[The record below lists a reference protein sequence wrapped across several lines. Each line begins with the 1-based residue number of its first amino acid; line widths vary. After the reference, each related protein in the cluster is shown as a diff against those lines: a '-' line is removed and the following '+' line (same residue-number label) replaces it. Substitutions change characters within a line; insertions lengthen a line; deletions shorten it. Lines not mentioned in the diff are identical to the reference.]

1 MNNSVLNKPLAYIAF
16 TCLAILCMVMGTATI
31 AELYHGSEF
40 VQQTFYNS
48 WWFILLW
55 FIVAITATAY
65 FVRTKKYKLLYIAG
79 IHFSFILILAGA
91 FATHITS
98 QQGYLHLRNEETSD
112 TFITKNGVAKKLPF
126 QAKLLKFQI
135 EYYQGS
141 DVAADYK
148 SIVEIKSGS
157 KTTEASVSM
166 NKILKESGI
175 RLYQLSYDEDCKGST
190 FFVNYDPLG
199 IPITY
204 TGYTLL
210 FLSLI
215 LWLLSRKGM
224 MRNALQ
230 HNNLKPFVFVAALLL
245 GCQNAQA
252 QAQAQAQTQISI
264 PKAQS
269 NNFGELL
276 MNYEGRV
283 TTVETFAKD
292 FVLKITDGER
302 SYKGLDSKQILIGW
316 ILFPHRWEDEDIVSI
331 KDRKLCKFLGLDHR
345 TSYSK
350 IVSAIAQCNPKEK
363 LVIQAVAGEK
373 AVRRLSEKLDL
384 VYSVEHG
391 TLLKMFPYKTGTHT
405 KWFSYIDSLP
415 ASVSK
420 SDADFIHLSM
430 TKIYGAVLMQKTN
443 LISGFV
449 NDIKEFQ
456 ISNGGNTLPSRLQL
470 NSEYILNRVP
480 FTNILFKVNLLTGL
494 LAFFSVLLKRNKTIQ
509 RLCVCLSILTCTVLL
524 GVIVLRAI
532 VSEHIPLSNGYE
544 TIIAVAWFT
553 QFASIILAKRV
564 PLLNA
569 YGLIGAGFIL
579 LVASLQA
586 ADPKITPLMPVLSSP
601 LLAVHVSVI
610 MIAYAFLTLS
620 FLVSLSALVL
630 GRKKNG
636 EFILE
641 RMRNIVKLLLPPAI
655 ATLGIGIFIG
665 AIWAN
670 ISWGSY
676 WSWDS
681 KEVWSLITFI
691 IYGIP
696 FHENIIR
703 KLSKP
708 FCFHTYIALAYL
720 TVLMTYF
727 GVNMILP
734 GMHSYSGM

>member
-1 MNNSVLNKPLAYIAF
+1 MNNSVLNKSFAYIAF
-16 TCLAILCMVMGTATI
+16 SCLATLCVIMGTATI

-55 FIVAITATAY
+55 LIAAVTATAY

-79 IHFSFILILAGA
+79 IHLSFILILAGA
-91 FATHITS
+91 FATHVTS

-112 TFITKNGVAKKLPF
+112 TFITKEGVVKKLPF

-148 SIVEIKSGS
+148 SIVEITKSNNE
-157 KTTEASVSM
+157 TTRASISM
-166 NKILKESGI
+166 NKILKKSGI
-175 RLYQLSYDEDCKGST
+175 RLYQLSYDEDYKGST

-204 TGYTLL
+204 SGYALL

-224 MRNALQ
+224 MRKALQ
-230 HNNLKPFVFVAALLL
+230 HINLKPFVFVAVLLL
-245 GCQNAQA
+245 GYQNAQA
-252 QAQAQAQTQISI
+252 QAQISV

-269 NNFGELL
+269 DKFGELL

-283 TTVETFAKD
+283 ATVETFAKD
-292 FVLKITDGER
+292 FVLKITDGET
-302 SYKGLDSKQILIGW
+302 SYKNLDSKQILIGW

-350 IVSAIAQCNPKEK
+350 IASAITQYNPKE
-363 LVIQAVAGEK
+363 IQAAIGEK
-373 AVRRLSEKLDL
+373 ALRRLSEKLDL

-391 TLLKMFPYKTGTHT
+391 TLLKMFPYKTGKHI
-405 KWFSYIDSLP
+405 KWFSYMDTLP

-443 LISGFV
+443 LISGVV
-449 NDIKEFQ
+449 NDIKGFQ
-456 ISNGGNTLPSRLQL
+456 VSNGGNTIPSHLQL
-470 NSEYILNRVP
+470 NSEHLLNKVP
-480 FTNILFKVNLLTGL
+480 FTNILFKINLLAGV
-494 LAFFSVLLKRNKTIQ
+494 LAFFGISLKRNKTIQ
-509 RLCVCLSILTCTVLL
+509 RFCVCLSILTCIVLL

-586 ADPKITPLMPVLSSP
+586 ADPKITPLMPVLDSP
-601 LLAVHVSVI
+601 LLAIHVSVI

-620 FLVSLSALVL
+620 FLVSLSALIL
-630 GRKKNG
+630 GRKRNG
-636 EFILE
+636 ELILE
-641 RMRNIVKLLLPPAI
+641 RMRHIVKLLLPPAV

-691 IYGIP
+691 IYGIS
-696 FHENIIR
+696 FHENIIK
-703 KLSKP
+703 KLGKP
-708 FCFHTYIALAYL
+708 YCFHAYIVFAYL

>member
-1 MNNSVLNKPLAYIAF
+1 MNNSALNKSLAYIAF
-16 TCLAILCMVMGTATI
+16 FCLAILCVVMGTATI

-55 FIVAITATAY
+55 GIAAITATIY
-65 FVRTKKYKLLYIAG
+65 FVRTKKYKSLYVAG
-79 IHFSFILILAGA
+79 IHLSFILILAGA

-98 QQGYLHLRNEETSD
+98 QQGYLHLRNGETSD
-112 TFITKNGVAKKLPF
+112 TFITKEGVVKKLPF
-126 QAKLLKFQI
+126 QAKLIKFQI

-148 SIVEIKSGS
+148 SIMEITKSNNE
-157 KTTEASVSM
+157 TTRTSISM
-166 NKILKESGI
+166 NKILKEAGI
-175 RLYQLSYDEDCKGST
+175 RLYQLSYDEDCEGST
-190 FFVNYDPLG
+190 FLVNYDPLG
-199 IPITY
+199 MPITY
-204 TGYTLL
+204 SGYILL

-215 LWLLSRKGM
+215 LWLFSRKGM
-224 MRNALQ
+224 MRKAL
-230 HNNLKPFVFVAALLL
+230 HHINLKPFVFVAVLLL

-252 QAQAQAQTQISI
+252 QISI
-264 PKAQS
+264 PQAQS
-269 NNFGELL
+269 DKFGELL

-283 TTVETFAKD
+283 TAVETFAKD
-292 FVLKITDGER
+292 FVLKITDGET

-331 KDRKLCKFLGLDHR
+331 KDRKLRKFLGLDRR

-350 IVSAIAQCNPKEK
+350 IAYAIAQCNSKEK
-363 LVIQAVAGEK
+363 LTIQAAVGEK
-373 AVRRLSEKLDL
+373 TIRRLSEKLDL
-384 VYSVEHG
+384 IYSVEHG
-391 TLLKMFPYKTGTHT
+391 TLLKMFPYKIGKHT
-405 KWFSYIDSLP
+405 KWFSYMDTLP
-415 ASVSK
+415 ASISK
-420 SDADFIHLSM
+420 RDADFIHLSM
-430 TKIYGAVLMQKTN
+430 TRIYGAVLMQKTN
-443 LISGFV
+443 LISGVV
-449 NDIKEFQ
+449 NDIKDFQ
-456 ISNGGNTLPSRLQL
+456 VSNGGSTLPSRLQM
-470 NSEYILNRVP
+470 NSEHILNKVP
-480 FTNILFKVNLLTGL
+480 FTNILFKINLLAGI
-494 LAFFSVLLKRNKTIQ
+494 LAFFGISLKRDKTIQ
-509 RLCVCLSILTCTVLL
+509 SLCVCLSILTCVVLL
-524 GVIVLRAI
+524 GVIVLRTI

-544 TIIAVAWFT
+544 TIIAVAWLT
-553 QFASIILAKRV
+553 QLASIILSKRI

-586 ADPKITPLMPVLSSP
+586 ADPKITPLMPVLASP
-601 LLAVHVSVI
+601 LLAIHVSVI

-620 FLVSLSALVL
+620 FLVSLSALIL
-630 GRKKNG
+630 GCKKNG
-636 EFILE
+636 ELVLE
-641 RMRNIVKLLLPPAI
+641 RMRHIVKLLLPPAV

-691 IYGIP
+691 IYGIS
-696 FHENIIR
+696 FHENILK

-708 FCFHTYIALAYL
+708 YCFHTYIVLAYL

>member
-1 MNNSVLNKPLAYIAF
+1 MNNSVLNKSLAYIAF
-16 TCLAILCMVMGTATI
+16 SCLAILCVVMGIATI

-48 WWFILLW
+48 WWFMLLW
-55 FIVAITATAY
+55 LIAAITATTY
-65 FVRTKKYKLLYIAG
+65 FVRTKKYRLLYIAG
-79 IHFSFILILAGA
+79 IHLSFILILAGA
-91 FATHITS
+91 FATHVTS
-98 QQGYLHLRNEETSD
+98 QQGYLHLRNKETSD
-112 TFITKNGVAKKLPF
+112 TFITKERVVKKLPF
-126 QAKLLKFQI
+126 QAKLVNFQI

-148 SIVEIKSGS
+148 STMEITKSNNE
-157 KTTEASVSM
+157 TTRTSISM
-166 NKILKESGI
+166 NKILKEAGI
-175 RLYQLSYDEDCKGST
+175 RIYQLSYDEDCKGST
-190 FFVNYDPLG
+190 FLVNYDPLG

-204 TGYTLL
+204 SGYTLL

-215 LWLLSRKGM
+215 LWLFSRNGM
-224 MRNALQ
+224 MRKALL
-230 HNNLKPFVFVAALLL
+230 HINLKPFVFVAVLLL
-245 GCQNAQA
+245 GYQN
-252 QAQAQAQTQISI
+252 AQAQTQISV
-264 PKAQS
+264 PKEQS
-269 NNFGELL
+269 NKFGELL

-292 FVLKITDGER
+292 FVLKITDGET
-302 SYKGLDSKQILIGW
+302 SYKGLDTKQILIGW

-331 KDRKLCKFLGLDHR
+331 KDRKLCKFLGLNRR

-350 IVSAIAQCNPKEK
+350 IASAIAQCNSKEK
-363 LVIQAVAGEK
+363 LVIQAAVGEK
-373 AVRRLSEKLDL
+373 TIRRLSEKLDL
-384 VYSVEHG
+384 IYSVEHG
-391 TLLKMFPYKTGTHT
+391 TLLKMFPYKIGKHI
-405 KWFSYIDSLP
+405 KWFSYMDTLP
-415 ASVSK
+415 ASISK
-420 SDADFIHLSM
+420 PDADFIHLSM
-430 TKIYGAVLMQKTN
+430 TRIYGAVLMRKTN
-443 LISGFV
+443 LISGVV
-449 NDIKEFQ
+449 NDIKDFQ
-456 ISNGGNTLPSRLQL
+456 VSNGGNTLPSRLQM
-470 NSEYILNRVP
+470 NSEHILNKVP
-480 FTNILFKVNLLTGL
+480 FTNVLFKINLLAGV
-494 LAFFSVLLKRNKTIQ
+494 LAFFGISLKRDKTIQ
-509 RLCVCLSILTCTVLL
+509 CLCVCLSILTCIVLL
-524 GVIVLRAI
+524 GVIVLRTI

-553 QFASIILAKRV
+553 QFASIILAKRIA
-564 PLLNA
+564 LLNA

-586 ADPKITPLMPVLSSP
+586 ADPKITPLMPVLASP
-601 LLAVHVSVI
+601 LLAIHVSVI

-620 FLVSLSALVL
+620 FLVSLSALIL
-630 GRKKNG
+630 GCKKNG
-636 EFILE
+636 ELILE
-641 RMRNIVKLLLPPAI
+641 RMRHIVKLLLPPAV

-691 IYGIP
+691 IYGIS
-696 FHENIIR
+696 FHENILK

-708 FCFHTYIALAYL
+708 YCFHTYIVLSYL

>member
-1 MNNSVLNKPLAYIAF
+1 
-16 TCLAILCMVMGTATI
+16 MVMGTATI
-31 AELYHGSEF
+31 AELYHGNEF
-40 VQQTFYNS
+40 VQQFFYNS

-135 EYYQGS
+135 EYHQGS

-157 KTTEASVSM
+157 KTTKASVSM

-190 FFVNYDPLG
+190 FCVNYDPLG

-204 TGYTLL
+204 SGYALL

-215 LWLLSRKGM
+215 LWLFSRKGM
-224 MRNALQ
+224 MCKAMQ
-230 HNNLKPFVFVAALLL
+230 HINMKQFVFVAVLLL
-245 GCQNAQA
+245 GCQN
-252 QAQAQAQTQISI
+252 AQAQAQTQISI

-292 FVLKITDGER
+292 FVLKITDGET

-316 ILFPHRWEDEDIVSI
+316 ILFPHRWEEEDIVSI

-373 AVRRLSEKLDL
+373 AVQRLSEKLDL

-391 TLLKMFPYKTGTHT
+391 TLLKMFPYKIGTRT
-405 KWFSYIDSLP
+405 QWFSYMDTLP
-415 ASVSK
+415 TSVPK
-420 SDADFIHLSM
+420 HDADFIHLSM
-430 TKIYGAVLMQKTN
+430 TKIYGAVLMQKAN
-443 LISGFV
+443 LISGVV

-456 ISNGGNTLPSRLQL
+456 VSNGGNTLPSRLQL
-470 NSEYILNRVP
+470 NSERILNRVP
-480 FTNILFKVNLLTGL
+480 FTNILFKINLLTGV
-494 LAFFSVLLKRNKTIQ
+494 LAFFSIFLKKNKTVL

-524 GVIVLRAI
+524 GVIVLRAV

-553 QFASIILAKRV
+553 QIASIVLAKRV
-564 PLLNA
+564 PMLSA

-579 LVASLQA
+579 FVASLQA
-586 ADPKITPLMPVLSSP
+586 ADPKITPLMPVLASP
-601 LLAVHVSVI
+601 LLAIHVSVI

-620 FLVSLSALVL
+620 FLVSLSALIL
-630 GRKKNG
+630 GHLKNG
-636 EFILE
+636 KLILE
-641 RMRNIVKLLLPPAI
+641 RMRHIVKLLLPPAV
-655 ATLGIGIFIG
+655 ATLAIGIFIG

-670 ISWGSY
+670 ISWGNY

-691 IYGIP
+691 IYGIS
-696 FHENIIR
+696 FHENILK

-708 FCFHTYIALAYL
+708 YSFHAYIVFAYL

-727 GVNMILP
+727 GVNMVLP